1 MGLTTAGTAA
11 TDPETIRRTAEQ
23 VLGRP
28 EFQLDPRPETGT
40 TILEWTLRV
49 FRWIIEPFRWLFN
62 AMEGLPDIL
71 RWLIVVGLFAA
82 LVLLVLHIAYTIVQA
97 VAGPARVRGLSAT
110 ARAAPRDPS
119 SIERGASEAAARGDY
134 LSAIRLLFAACLL
147 RLEAAEKQI
156 FRPGT
161 TNREHLKRHRKSP
174 VFEPMK
180 VFVDT
185 IETRWYG
192 QGECGPDDFEACLA
206 AHARIRD
213 LAQEHAHAHRA

>member
-1 MGLTTAGTAA
+1 MGLTPAETAA
-11 TDPETIRRTAEQ
+11 NDPETIRRTAEQ
-23 VLGRP
+23 VLRRP
-28 EFQLDPRPETGT
+28 EFQLDPTPESGT

-49 FRWIIEPFRWLFN
+49 LRWILEPFRWLFN

-71 RWLIVVGLFAA
+71 RWLIVVALFAA
-82 LVLLVLHIAYTIVQA
+82 LVLLVLHIAYTFVQA
-97 VAGPARVRGLSAT
+97 VAGPTRVRGLSAT
-110 ARAAPRDPS
+110 ARATPRDPS
-119 SIERGASEAAARGDY
+119 SIERGASEAASRGDH
-134 LSAIRLLFAACLL
+134 LTAIRLLFAACLL
-147 RLEAAEKQI
+147 RLEAAEKRI

-174 VFEPMK
+174 VFEPLK

-192 QGECGPDDFEACLA
+192 QGECGPDDFEVCRA

-213 LAQEHAHAHRA
+213 LAQEHADAHRA